1 MDKTIEGVIMRH
13 QKDSSGI
20 DVITHYEGALYKFN
34 NVAPIAGNGKNAGIR
49 PLGMRNKPQFQILM
63 RHDESIVCRLYKT
76 DVVVF
81 NKDETITIN
90 CTGYNTP
97 TTARFISEVLGV
109 SARVQGGRLV
119 VSIVDGTYLAD
130 GLMLRQKR
138 DVALYEVMAS
148 NQETVHSL
156 DRKAMSKLRK
166 ETQDYRTY
174 LTGFMKL
181 IDHTLTDEDL
191 VELDLGNKHRLT
203 LDLWRTDPM
212 HEIDR
217 FKQFKWMIEGKRLE
231 NWHFSSLWLCAS
243 SRYSPWDK
251 RFDPRQVM
259 KLFDDILIA
268 LNPNVLVPKQLDAG
282 VVTPDPYARF
292 KPFKEAAL
300 HEMNRIA
307 EKNGEEL

>member
-1 MDKTIEGVIMRH
+1 MRH

-20 DVITHYEGALYKFN
+20 DVITYYEGALYKFN
-34 NVAPIAGNGKNAGIR
+34 NVAPIKGNGKNAGIR
-49 PLGMRNKPQFQILM
+49 PLGMRNKSQFQILM
-63 RHDESIVCRLYKT
+63 WQDGSVACRLYKT

-81 NKDETITIN
+81 NKDDTISIN
-90 CTGYNTP
+90 CTGYNTQ

-138 DVALYEVMAS
+138 DVALYEVMAA
-148 NQETVHSL
+148 NQDTVHSL
-156 DRKAMSKLRK
+156 DRKAMGKLRRQ
-166 ETQDYRTY
+166 TQDYRTY

-181 IDHTLTDEDL
+181 IDYTLTDEDL
-191 VELDLGNKHRLT
+191 NQLDLENTHRLT

-217 FKQFKWMIEGKRLE
+217 FKQFRWMIEGERPE
-231 NWHFSSLWLCAS
+231 NWHFSALWLCAS
-243 SRYSPWDK
+243 SRFSPWDR

-259 KLFDDILIA
+259 KLLDDILIA
-268 LNPNVLVPKQLDAG
+268 LNPQVLVPKQLEVG

-292 KPFKEAAL
+292 KPFMDAAL

-307 EKNGEEL
+307 EKNGEGL